1 MEIQWPLVL
10 FTLLTGA
17 GGWVLAFV
25 AANEFTGKSKKDP
38 FKVALVGLVLVVLG
52 GFASVLHLTHPDR
65 IMNALSNPTSG
76 IFVEAALV
84 GIISVCAIVQLILY
98 KRGIAGAAKAFAVLS
113 GLFGV
118 VISFM
123 AGESYIVMNSRAAW
137 DTVLLPLAYLGTAA
151 PMGAGLYWALAAPD
165 EDNGAAFS
173 ALATCVGGVLG
184 LVLTLAYAAV
194 AGLFGGAALG
204 IVAGVAVLDAAVAVI
219 GFLGKSKPTQ
229 VLAWASVA
237 LAVVA
242 GLLLRVLMW
251 VAGAGAY
258 GFFGD

>member
-17 GGWVLAFV
+17 GGWLLAFV
-25 AANEFTGKSKKDP
+25 AANEFTGKSKVDP
-38 FKVALVGLVLVVLG
+38 FKVALVGLIVVVLG

-84 GIISVCAIVQLILY
+84 GVISVCAIVQLICY
-98 KRGIAGAAKAFAVLS
+98 KRGAAVAAKVFAVLS

-165 EDNGAAFS
+165 KENGASFS
-173 ALATCVGGVLG
+173 ALATAIGGVAG
-184 LVLTLAYAAV
+184 AVLALAYAVA
-194 AGLFGGAALG
+194 AGLFGGATLGLVAAIAALDV
-204 IVAGVAVLDAAVAVI
+204 IVAVI
-219 GFLGKSKPTQ
+219 GFIGKSKPTA

-237 LAVVA
+237 VAVVA
-242 GLLLRVLMW
+242 GLLLRALMW
-251 VAGAGAY
+251 IAGAGIY